1 MMIEYNYKSME
12 NAMKNTKDKAY
23 AIEKYSK
30 LDLEIGQI
38 DIENKKLELKIY
50 DEDSESSNRIIRK
63 ATNAKVRYTTVTVN
77 V

>member
-12 NAMKNTKDKAY
+12 NAMKNTKDKEY
-23 AIEKYSK
+23 VIGKYSK

-50 DEDSESSNRIIRK
+50 DEDSESSNRMIIK
-63 ATNAKVRYTTVTVN
+63 ATNAKVRFTTVTVN